1 MVDISVPGL
10 GDQDTRRIN
19 NSVRQIAE
27 KLPNLATLASPD
39 FTGSPTIGGAP
50 IATQPWVE
58 GKNYVVSVSGSGDVT
73 APIQTGGAV
82 ALTMTIAANAVT
94 FSKFQQVGSKR
105 FLGNVTGST
114 ANIAELTGA
123 QVTAELPTFVGDT
136 GAGGAKG
143 LVPATVA
150 GDSAKV
156 LYGDATWKT
165 PQVQVFAKRYYT
177 EYLTALATT
186 AVIPVDDTVPLNTE
200 GVQVMSQSISV
211 DSTSQYVRIAVVLQV
226 SHNTS
231 SYYMAG
237 CIFDGSTCLRTN
249 FIRSSFGGSFPTTMA
264 LLWEGTG
271 LSAGSHTITV
281 RVGSQG
287 GTMTLNGWGT
297 GPARLYGG
305 SSACSMAID
314 VFN

>member
-27 KLPNLATLASPD
+27 QLPNLATLASPD
-39 FTGSPTIGGAP
+39 FAGSPTIGGDD

-82 ALTMTIAANAVT
+82 ALTLTIAANAVT
-94 FSKFQQVGSKR
+94 FAKFQQVGSKR

-156 LYGDATWKT
+156 LYGDATWKA
-165 PQVQVFAKRYYT
+165 PQAQVFAKRYYA
-177 EYLTALATT
+177 EYTSVSATT
-186 AVIPVDDTVPLNTE
+186 AVIPVDDTVPLVSE
-200 GVQVMSQSISV
+200 GVQIISKSITV
-211 DSTSQYVRIAVVLQV
+211 DNTSQYVRVYAVLQV

-231 SYYMAG
+231 NYYMAG

-249 FIRSSFGGSFPTTMA
+249 FISSPGPNFPETMS

-287 GTMTLNGWGT
+287 GTMTLNGFGI

>member
-27 KLPNLATLASPD
+27 QLPNLATLASPD
-39 FTGSPTIGGAP
+39 FTGSPTIGGDD

-82 ALTMTIAANAVT
+82 ALTLTIAANAVT

-114 ANIAELTGA
+114 ANVAELTAA

-156 LYGDATWKT
+156 LYGNGAWGAAPT
-165 PQVQVFAKRYYT
+165 QVFAKRYYT
-177 EYLTALATT
+177 EYSSVFSTT
-186 AVIPVDDTVPLNTE
+186 AVIPVDDTIPLNTE
-200 GVQVMSQSISV
+200 GVQIMSKSITV
-211 DSTSQYVRIAVVLQV
+211 DSTSQYVRICAILQV
-226 SHNTS
+226 SCNTLN
-231 SYYMAG
+231 YYTAG

-249 FIRSSFGGSFPTTMA
+249 FIASPGANYPETMT

-271 LSAGSHTITV
+271 LIAGSHTITV
-281 RVGSQG
+281 RVGVSAG
-287 GTMTLNGWGT
+287 GMTINGVSGS
-297 GPARLYGG
+297 RLYGG

>member
-27 KLPNLATLASPD
+27 QLPNLATLASPD
-39 FTGSPTIGGAP
+39 FTGSPTIGGDD

-58 GKNYVVSVSGSGDVT
+58 AKNYVVSVSGSGDVT

-82 ALTMTIAANAVT
+82 ALTLTIAANAVT
-94 FSKFQQVGSKR
+94 FSKFQQVASKR

-114 ANIAELTGA
+114 ANVAELTGA
-123 QVTAELPTFVGDT
+123 QVAAELPTFVGDT

-165 PQVQVFAKRYYT
+165 PQVQVFAKQYYT
-177 EYLTALATT
+177 ENTATTVCTAL
-186 AVIPVDDTVPLNTE
+186 IPFDNTKPLSTEGTQVLSSTITVDD
-200 GVQVMSQSISV
+200 S
-211 DSTSQYVRIAVVLQV
+211 SQYVRVIVVLQV
-226 SHNTS
+226 SSTTYNFPI
-231 SYYMAG
+231 AG
-237 CIFDGSTCLRTN
+237 SLFDGTTCLRTN
-249 FIRSSFGGSFPTTMA
+249 FWISPAADYFNTITLCWQGQ
-264 LLWEGTG
+264 
-271 LSAGSHTITV
+271 LSVGSHTLSV
-281 RVGSQG
+281 RVGASGGYVVINGYGSG
-287 GTMTLNGWGT
+287 GT
-297 GPARLYGG
+297 AVYGG

>member
-27 KLPNLATLASPD
+27 QLPNLATLASPD
-39 FTGSPTIGGAP
+39 FTGSPTIGGDD

-82 ALTMTIAANAVT
+82 ALTLTIAANAVT

-114 ANIAELTGA
+114 ANVAELTAA

-156 LYGDATWKT
+156 LYGNGAWGAAPT
-165 PQVQVFAKRYYT
+165 QIFAKRYYT

-186 AVIPVDDTVPLNTE
+186 AVIPVDNTVPLNTE
-200 GVQVMSQSISV
+200 GVQIMSQSITV
-211 DSTSQYVRIAVVLQV
+211 DSTSQYVRVCAILQV
-226 SHNTS
+226 SCNKVN
-231 SYYMAG
+231 YYIAG
-237 CIFDGSTCLRTN
+237 CIFNGSTCLRTN
-249 FIRSSFGGSFPTTMA
+249 FIVPGANYPLTMT

-281 RVGSQG
+281 RVGVSG
-287 GTMTLNGWGT
+287 GIMTINGFNGS
-297 GPARLYGG
+297 RLYGG

>member
-27 KLPNLATLASPD
+27 QLPNLATLASPD
-39 FTGSPTIGGAP
+39 FAGSPTIGGDD

-82 ALTMTIAANAVT
+82 ALTLTIAANAVT
-94 FSKFQQVGSKR
+94 FSKFQQIGSKR
-105 FLGNVTGST
+105 FIGNVTGST
-114 ANIAELTGA
+114 ANAAELTAA
-123 QVTAELPTFVGDT
+123 QVAGELPAFTGDS
-136 GAGGAKG
+136 GSGGVKG
-143 LVPATVA
+143 LVPAPAT
-150 GDSAKV
+150 GDAAKI

-165 PQVQVFAKRYYT
+165 PAAQVHVRRYYA
-177 EYLTALATT
+177 EYTSVLATV
-186 AVIPVDDTVPLNTE
+186 AIIPVDDTVPLVSE
-200 GVQVMSQSISV
+200 GVQIISQSITV
-211 DSTSQYVRIAVVLQV
+211 DSTSQYVRISVVLQV
-226 SHNTS
+226 SHNAS
-231 SYYMAG
+231 NYYMAG

-249 FIRSSFGGSFPTTMA
+249 FISSPGTNFPETMS

-287 GTMTLNGWGT
+287 GTMTLNGWGA
-297 GPARLYGG
+297 ARLYGG
-305 SSACSMAID
+305 SSACSLAID